1 MKNNDI
7 CDFAR
12 KGQLF
17 IRKPL
22 RDDDAEPPRIGNL
35 DPVRDAPDQVELNQP
50 DLSALL
56 ERGLVSLERRPSGTR
71 FPRVTTHGSF
81 VLRLLSPAY
90 FHAVE

>member
-1 MKNNDI
+1 MKTTISAILHGKDNYSSENHYETTMLSHYELATLI
-7 CDFAR
+7 
-12 KGQLF
+12 L
-17 IRKPL
+17 
-22 RDDDAEPPRIGNL
+22 
-35 DPVRDAPDQVELNQP
+35 VRDAPDQVELNQP